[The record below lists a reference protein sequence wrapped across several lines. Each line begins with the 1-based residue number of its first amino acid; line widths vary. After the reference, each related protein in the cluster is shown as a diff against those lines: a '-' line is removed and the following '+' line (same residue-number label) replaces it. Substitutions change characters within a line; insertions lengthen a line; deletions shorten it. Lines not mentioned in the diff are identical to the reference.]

1 MKVRKLP
8 SLSHKLYTTFAI
20 SFILPTLLICICV
33 SWIFGNY
40 QFNTIQTQ
48 AEANTQLVSSYLYR
62 YIETIDQ
69 LMRTPFSHPYLQ
81 SKINLDTLSNVQKN
95 KLNAEFETILTGTVS
110 SRKDLNDLIFISNNE
125 IIYFNAENYYQYL
138 PTNEPLSSR
147 NWYTAALQKD
157 GKLAFTPDFD
167 PSREEQQIKTDRF
180 FISRRLKNLRAPEQE
195 NIFMINMNTSA
206 LNELFSNMNNS
217 IIVFTNDLGEVIYS
231 NTPIASD
238 LTNYLG
244 ERRFHHNR
252 NTWVHNSVNLENYP
266 LTVHVLFSATYIA
279 RQIYSFIFIIIGC
292 YLFGMIVSYLLF
304 FHNNKW
310 IKAPVIHIL
319 TTLKTL
325 KEGNLDARCS
335 ELGVQELNDI
345 ANSINSMSHQLQERI
360 KNEYE
365 LTLAHQNLKFQALQ
379 SQIQP
384 HFIINTIY
392 SFITLNQIGET
403 ELLNDSFY
411 SFARL
416 LRYVLSREDRTTLGA
431 ELDFLENYCSLHHLR
446 FGNRLTY
453 HISCSEEFR
462 SFTLPKLILQP
473 LVENA
478 VVHGIEPSVEP
489 CTLEIRVEEHHNTL
503 YIMIEDTG
511 VGFTSE
517 QLNSPTSIGI
527 KNVET
532 RMRLWDSHVQ
542 LFIERIDNLSV
553 QVIRIPLHNDEENL
567 NEYSNH

>member
-1 MKVRKLP
+1 MNVHKLP

-20 SFILPTLLICICV
+20 SFILPILLICVCV

-48 AEANTQLVSSYLYR
+48 TEENTQLVSAYLNK

-81 SKINLDTLSNVQKN
+81 SKINLNTLSNVQKN

-110 SRKDLNDLIFISNNE
+110 SRKDLNDLLFISNRE

-138 PTNEPLSSR
+138 PTSAPLSSR
-147 NWYTAALQKD
+147 NWYIAALQKD
-157 GKLAFTPDFD
+157 GKLAFTPDFETIGD
-167 PSREEQQIKTDRF
+167 DSLIKTERF
-180 FISRRLKNLRAPEQE
+180 FISRKLKNLRVPEQE
-195 NIFMINMNTSA
+195 NIFMLNMNTSA
-206 LNELFSNMNNS
+206 LNELFSNMKNS
-217 IIVFTNDLGEVIYS
+217 IILFTNDSGEIIYS
-231 NTPIASD
+231 NTPIASE
-238 LTNYLG
+238 LTNHL
-244 ERRFHHNR
+244 EQKRFQQNR
-252 NTWVHNSVNLENYP
+252 NTWVHTSVNLEKYP

-279 RQIYSFIFIIIGC
+279 QQIYSFLLVIIGC

-310 IKAPVIHIL
+310 IKKPVMHIL

-325 KEGNLDARCS
+325 EDGDLNARCS
-335 ELGVQELNDI
+335 ELNVQELNDI
-345 ANSINSMSHQLQERI
+345 AASINSMIHQLQEKI

-392 SFITLNQIGET
+392 NFITLNQIGET

-416 LRYVLSREDRTTLGA
+416 LRYVLSREDRTTLGD

-446 FGNRLTY
+446 FGDRLTY
-453 HISCSEEFR
+453 HISCNETFR

-478 VVHGIEPSVEP
+478 VVHGIEPSIVP
-489 CTLEIRVEEHHNTL
+489 CILEIRVEDHHNTL
-503 YIMIEDTG
+503 YIIIEDTG

-517 QLNSPTSIGI
+517 QLNSPKSIGI

-532 RMRLWDSHVQ
+532 RMRLWDSKVQ
-542 LFIERIDNLSV
+542 LFIKRVDNLSV
-553 QVIRIPLHNDEENL
+553 QVISIPLDKDEENL
-567 NEYSNH
+567 NEHSNH